1 MSGLEHAEKVP
12 VHLDGVTKR
21 FGDVVAVNRL
31 TLTIAAGKITT
42 LLGPSGCG
50 KTTTLRMLAGF
61 YIPDEGEVHI
71 GDERVTDLPPYKRPT
86 RTVFQNYALF
96 PHMSVFENIAFGLRI
111 KKISKSK
118 TRERVEA
125 VMDLVGLTGLGERAP
140 GQLSGGQQQRVALAR
155 AIVLQPKVLL
165 LDEPLSNLDA
175 KLRVQMR
182 DEIRSL
188 QQRVGITT
196 IYVTHDQSEAMSI
209 SDEVAIMHN
218 GRLQQVGPPQE
229 IYRRP
234 ATTFVAGFIGR
245 ANFIDSKVLAVDD
258 SEVTLD
264 FFGSTSSIPQDGYEI
279 QQGDDVVLI
288 IRPEA
293 IHLSDGGDGFPGKVE
308 RATYLGSS
316 VEYVVNVAGQSIG
329 AVDYESYRRRIFREG
344 EDVVIRFD
352 RDGFHLLKKD
362 ETTDNRA

>member
-1 MSGLEHAEKVP
+1 MSEFEHAEKVP
-12 VHLDGVTKR
+12 VHLEGVTKR
-21 FGDVVAVNRL
+21 FGDLVAVNRL

-61 YIPDEGEVHI
+61 YVPEEGEVYI

-96 PHMSVFENIAFGLRI
+96 PHMTVFENIAFGLRI
-111 KKISKSK
+111 KKLPKDEI
-118 TRERVEA
+118 REKVEA
-125 VMDLVGLTGLGERAP
+125 VMELVGLTGLGERAP

-155 AIVLQPKVLL
+155 ALVLQPKVLL

-196 IYVTHDQSEAMSI
+196 IYVTHDQAEAMSI
-209 SDEVAIMHN
+209 SDEVAIMHD

-229 IYRRP
+229 IYLRP
-234 ATTFVAGFIGR
+234 ATTFVADFIGR
-245 ANFIDSKVLAVDD
+245 ANFIDGQVLDVNDEA
-258 SEVTLD
+258 VTLKFFD
-264 FFGSTSSIPQDGYEI
+264 FTSTIPQNDYAV
-279 QQGDDVVLI
+279 QAGDDAILI

-293 IHLSDGGDGFPGKVE
+293 IHLMESGDGFPGKVE

-316 VEYVVNVAGQSIG
+316 VEYVVNVAGQSIA
-329 AVDYESYRRRIFREG
+329 AVDYESYRRRIFHEG

-362 ETTDNRA
+362 ETTDQRA